1 MASNFRFGGLSG
13 NAMPPVIKA
22 LIIINVVVFLLQT
35 FFFSMFKIGDY
46 SLGDM
51 FFYYFALYPIG
62 EHSNFYIWQLIT
74 YQFMHGNLW
83 HIFFNLLALWMFG
96 IELEQMWGA
105 RKFLMFYLLCG
116 IGAGLV
122 QLFISPMFAT
132 AAPTIGASG
141 AIYGVLLAFGLTFPN
156 RPIFMFPFFIPI
168 PAKYFVLLYAGI
180 ALLMGF
186 SSSGDSVAH
195 FAHLGGAATGF
206 LLIKFGD
213 AAGIF
218 KLSEKLFAKK
228 PKQDFYGNYSPEE
241 PKVYKSNWFKKEPV
255 VKTETHS
262 KIMINGEEIT
272 QAKIDEILDKI
283 SASGYQNLT
292 DREKHI
298 LMELSQKIK

>member
-1 MASNFRFGGLSG
+1 MAGNSRFGGFGG
-13 NAMPPVIKA
+13 NALPPVIKA
-22 LIIINVVVFLLQT
+22 LIIINVAVFLLQT

-51 FFYYFALYPIG
+51 FFYYCALYPIG
-62 EHSNFYIWQLIT
+62 DHSNFYLWQLIT

-116 IGAGLV
+116 VGAGLV
-122 QLFISPMFAT
+122 QLFISPMFGSP
-132 AAPTIGASG
+132 APTIGASG
-141 AIYGVLLAFGLTFPN
+141 AIYGILLAFGLTFPN

-186 SSSGDSVAH
+186 SSSGDSIAH

-213 AAGIF
+213 AMGIF
-218 KLSEKLFAKK
+218 KLSEKMFAKK
-228 PKQDFYGNYSPEE
+228 PKQDMYGNYNSAE
-241 PKVYKSNWFKKEPV
+241 PKVYKSNWFKKEPE
-255 VKTETHS
+255 VKADVPS
-262 KIMINGEEIT
+262 KIIINGEEIT
-272 QAKIDEILDKI
+272 QSKIDEILDKI